1 MVSSK
6 VVSRIKVSQKMDE
19 SKLILSKFTMK
30 KSSVARRA
38 TFSRSFVKK
47 ALVRLALGLAWMTPA
62 TFADQLYTDDVIV
75 QASMCVGLDCVNG
88 EQFNYDTIRLKENN
102 VRIKFHDSSSTS
114 SFPSNDWQ
122 ITANDSGNGGA
133 NKFSI
138 EDISATKVPFTISAG
153 APDHSIFVKDNGYI
167 GFNTSTPLVQMHIKD
182 GNSPAIRIEQDG
194 SSGFTSQSWDIAGNE
209 TNFFIRDVT
218 NNSNIP
224 FKIVP
229 GASKNALF
237 IAGDGD
243 IGLET
248 QSPDGQFDVAHASD
262 ANNHAFL
269 VNPSSYVGVNIDN
282 GYDPL
287 GWFDVQT
294 TGGYSRFLVDLNGKV
309 GLGTNTSAVVG
320 VFDIRDYSDSSK
332 YWFNVDNEGDIGIG
346 TATPAGR
353 FEVTST
359 AGAGAYLAVDASG
372 NVGVGTNTPTTR
384 FDITAAGATMLVKDS
399 TVGTAD
405 TRNLLTIESEYG
417 SSLTFKNRSQPTRD
431 WKIQTNSSNA
441 SFQIARADYT
451 SGAPALFI
459 NPNLFRIKNS
469 ANVELMSV
477 DATSMTIAGSVY
489 NTSSRTM
496 KDNIV
501 EVNGIDILDKLS
513 ELMIAKWNY
522 TKDGEGVKHIG
533 PIAEDF
539 YAMFGL
545 GKDEK
550 HIASLDT
557 SGVAIAAIQALNN
570 KLKQKNQKIKEL
582 EESNKNLNE
591 RLSAIESML
600 DTLHR

>member
-1 MVSSK
+1 MN
-6 VVSRIKVSQKMDE
+6 
-19 SKLILSKFTMK
+19 KFTQ
-30 KSSVARRA
+30 
-38 TFSRSFVKK
+38 
-47 ALVRLALGLAWMTPA
+47 RLSMLIIAVGSTIPA
-62 TFADQLYTDDVIV
+62 ANADQLYTDDVIV
-75 QASMCVGLDCVNG
+75 QASLCVGLDCVNG
-88 EQFNYDTIRLKENN
+88 EQFNYDTVRLKENN

-138 EDISATKVPFTISAG
+138 EDISATKVPFTITAG
-153 APDHSIFVKDNGYI
+153 APDHSIFVKDNGYV

-269 VNPSSYVGVNIDN
+269 INPSSYVGVNIDN
-282 GYDPL
+282 SYDPL

-294 TGGYSRFLVDLNGKV
+294 TGGISRFLVDLNGKV
-309 GLGTNTSAVVG
+309 GFSTGSTAVIG
-320 VFDIRDYSDSSK
+320 QFDVRSYDTTK
-332 YWFNVDNEGDIGIG
+332 YYFNIDNEGDIGIG

-353 FEVTST
+353 FEVTPA
-359 AGAGAYLAVDASG
+359 AGGAAHLAVDAVG
-372 NVGVGTNTPTTR
+372 NVGVGTNSPAFK
-384 FDITAAGATMLVKDS
+384 FDITVNNSTAPDTVMLLKDS
-399 TVGTAD
+399 FVPAAKELRTLLKLQSNFGNQIQFAVDTKSGLEWHVGTSQSGTTFQITRAD
-405 TRNLLTIESEYG
+405 NGGNSNLSLGNGTFVVTKNTGVEVLRAEETKLTIPG
-417 SSLTFKNRSQPTRD
+417 TLDSS
-431 WKIQTNSSNA
+431 
-441 SFQIARADYT
+441 
-451 SGAPALFI
+451 
-459 NPNLFRIKNS
+459 
-469 ANVELMSV
+469 
-477 DATSMTIAGSVY
+477 
-489 NTSSRTM
+489 SSRTV

-501 EVNGIDILDKLS
+501 SVDVEDILDTLS
-513 ELMIAKWNY
+513 GLAIKKWNY
-522 TKDGEGVKHIG
+522 IADGEGVKHIG

-539 YAMFGL
+539 YELFGL
-545 GKDEK
+545 GTDEK

-557 SGVAIAAIQALNN
+557 SGIALAAIQALNADVKEKDM
-570 KLKQKNQKIKEL
+570 KLQQLEQQNSELSAKIAAIEAMLKEL
-582 EESNKNLNE
+582 SK
-591 RLSAIESML
+591 
-600 DTLHR
+600 